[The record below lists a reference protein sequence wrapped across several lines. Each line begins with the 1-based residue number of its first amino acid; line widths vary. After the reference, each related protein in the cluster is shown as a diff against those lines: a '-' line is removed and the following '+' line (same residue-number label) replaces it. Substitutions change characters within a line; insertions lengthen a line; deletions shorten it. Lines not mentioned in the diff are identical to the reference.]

1 MNGKQ
6 QEVMAADMEDKDQE
20 DIAEGVDTNR
30 HEITKEEVTKEEA
43 IINAL
48 SLLTSVH
55 SFHRVRLL
63 NE

>member
-1 MNGKQ
+1 
-6 QEVMAADMEDKDQE
+6 MAADMEDEYQE

-48 SLLTSVH
+48 SLLTTVR